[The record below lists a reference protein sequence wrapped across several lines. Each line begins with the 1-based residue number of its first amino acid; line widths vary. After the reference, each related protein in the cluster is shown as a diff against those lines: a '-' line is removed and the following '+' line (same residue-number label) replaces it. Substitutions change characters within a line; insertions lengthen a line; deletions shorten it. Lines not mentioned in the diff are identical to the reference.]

1 MEMITCHHVQ
11 ESDYHLLFFTES
23 DTASQGLYDKTSL
36 RTMLA
41 VIDYLRHQ
49 QRPLES
55 ERFAMLFNEFCI
67 WTCSLSDLLKHCIC
81 HPAVALC
88 ATQTSGLN

>member
-1 MEMITCHHVQ
+1 MFVCDQ
-11 ESDYHLLFFTES
+11 HLLFFTES
-23 DTASQGLYDKTSL
+23 DAASQGLHDKTSL

-55 ERFAMLFNEFCI
+55 ERFALV
-67 WTCSLSDLLKHCIC
+67 L
-81 HPAVALC
+81 
-88 ATQTSGLN
+88 